1 MEEVQ
6 GGLNIAAFLLLVKCY
21 DNKMVKLPYNCDIY
35 PLTQTQVANQK
46 KIKFKNEIK
55 CKMYIWHNFSKQS
68 KKGKCDDNYLFNVKP
83 ILRWNKSIII

>member
-35 PLTQTQVANQK
+35 PLTQPQVANQK
-46 KIKFKNEIK
+46 KII
-55 CKMYIWHNFSKQS
+55 
-68 KKGKCDDNYLFNVKP
+68 LLAP
-83 ILRWNKSIII
+83 ISLVLQKLSVTSIHHKIIRLMKLPNLYQHDV